1 MLNVIC
7 LMGRMVH
14 DPEAKTTASGVPVTT
29 FAVAVERG
37 RTEQDGTR
45 QVDYFDVVAWRKTA
59 EFVSR
64 YFSKGSWIAVNGSM
78 QTRTY
83 DDKNGNKRKVYEVLA
98 DNVHFAGNKDAGAG
112 PARGDADD
120 AEFVKPQQP
129 DPMAQAS
136 GFQVVTADDELPF

>member
-14 DPEAKTTASGVPVTT
+14 DPEVKTTPSGVPVTT

-37 RTEQDGTR
+37 RSEQDGTR

-78 QTRTY
+78 QTRSY
-83 DDKNGNKRKVYEVLA
+83 EDKNGNKRKVYEVVA
-98 DNVHFAGNKDAGAG
+98 DNVHFAGNKDAGNA

-120 AEFVKPQQP
+120 AEFVKSQP
-129 DPMAQAS
+129 EPTAQAS
-136 GFQVVTADDELPF
+136 GFQAVDTDDLPF